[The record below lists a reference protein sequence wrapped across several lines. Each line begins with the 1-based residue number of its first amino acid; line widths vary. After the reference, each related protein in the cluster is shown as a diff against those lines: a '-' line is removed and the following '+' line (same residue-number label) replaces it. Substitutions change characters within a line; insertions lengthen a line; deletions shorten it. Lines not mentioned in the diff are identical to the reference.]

1 MSGLPKKYQLA
12 ICELFNPYFHGFDNH
27 SDPSIKSQFLVFEL
41 IDISDFYNNQ
51 YKESSE
57 FLASIYSSMILEI
70 LNNHNNNTPH
80 QVNITDIADITHNLP
95 DRLKHPI
102 VRNYANII
110 KNKNN
115 FTLEIIEKDT
125 LLGNEMVAYKKT
137 FWLRIFQ
144 RKWKKIY
151 YRKLRFY
158 KNPKNLFARQI
169 NGPK

>member
-1 MSGLPKKYQLA
+1 LA
-12 ICELFNPYFHGFDNH
+12 ICEFFNPYFHGFDYY
-27 SDPSIKSQFLVFEL
+27 SDPTIKSQFLVFEL
-41 IDISDFYNNQ
+41 IDIQDFYNNQ

-70 LNNHNNNTPH
+70 SNNHNSNTAD
-80 QVNITDIADITHNLP
+80 QANITDITDNLP

-137 FWLRIFQ
+137 FWLRILQ
-144 RKWKKIY
+144 RKWKKNY
-151 YRKLRFY
+151 YRKMYFY

-169 NGPK
+169 NGGK